1 MEISVIREKQMHV
14 VHAKC
19 HEKAQP
25 TKVEAATVQLS
36 SHFCRRRFPSPSIV
50 ATSSPYRQAA
60 KLLFHYVWWLV
71 EIKGKRF
78 IRARPSRKIF
88 RAQRTFFIRLHPL
101 VRYINKCC
109 VILFWINPSGRT
121 QVTRTGNISIPF
133 VSVKKFLFNDRLRT
147 STLLFKRVRR
157 RS

>member
-1 MEISVIREKQMHV
+1 MQ
-14 VHAKC
+14 HAKC

-60 KLLFHYVWWLV
+60 KVLFHYVWWLV

-101 VRYINKCC
+101 GRYINKCC

-133 VSVKKFLFNDRLRT
+133 VSVKNFFLTIVSAPPLYFLKGFAD
-147 STLLFKRVRR
+147 VRD
-157 RS
+157 SKAPVYPLIV